1 MPYFWGIKKKRTLLL
16 STCYVSNLDSH
27 LTTEETGPERQR
39 LLIAIKDQGPIVCP
53 APWGFFY
60 TQWSALRGS
69 PVG

>member
-27 LTTEETGPERQR
+27 LTTEETGPERQQ
-39 LLIAIKDQGPIVCP
+39 LLIAIKDQGPIVRP